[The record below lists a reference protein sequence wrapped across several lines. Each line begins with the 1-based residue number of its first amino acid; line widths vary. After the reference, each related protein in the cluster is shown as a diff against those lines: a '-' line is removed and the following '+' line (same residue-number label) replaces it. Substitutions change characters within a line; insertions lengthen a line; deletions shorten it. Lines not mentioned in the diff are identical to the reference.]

1 MVSISARLSLTRSSD
16 ISGSPESQSSIP
28 PSGPA
33 RSDRIPDRS
42 RQIEIKSGKVLLLSS
57 QAFSPLPGESLDEWY
72 QAHQINK
79 PRAVGVGE
87 YQQLGQFLLGENT
100 DEAQHAVKV
109 IESLWL
115 VQREVNLIKSGLVSS

>member
-1 MVSISARLSLTRSSD
+1 M
-16 ISGSPESQSSIP
+16 
-28 PSGPA
+28 
-33 RSDRIPDRS
+33 
-42 RQIEIKSGKVLLLSS
+42 
-57 QAFSPLPGESLDEWY
+57 DEWY

-100 DEAQHAVKV
+100 DEAQQAVKV